1 MMYFH
6 LPRCPNALFIATSLH
21 RCIASS
27 LSLMTPIIP
36 RMPIAPHG
44 FAARSAALKQEL
56 LVQGQRVQ
64 TQVELAFAS
73 LFDRKAETSKQA
85 IAADDAIDEA
95 DVRLE
100 KDAVALL
107 TDATRQ
113 SANSS
118 TLSERDLREVL
129 TIVKVNNE
137 LERIADVAVDIAE
150 LVPTVEK
157 MAVPFPDTF
166 RVLANSVVGILRD
179 VNHAMAKNDAK
190 LANIVLQ
197 SQHAVWAFKGA
208 LVKESQIKVAKTQ
221 LTVEFA
227 FQLHEV
233 AHLCEVIADHCTNI
247 AEQVIYL
254 NTGKIVRHLDSA
266 WVEVSDNKS

>member
-1 MMYFH
+1 
-6 LPRCPNALFIATSLH
+6 
-21 RCIASS
+21 
-27 LSLMTPIIP
+27 
-36 RMPIAPHG
+36 MPTDPHG

-56 LVQGQRVQ
+56 LTQGLRVQ
-64 TQVELAFAS
+64 AQVELAFAS
-73 LFDRKAETSKQA
+73 LFDRKSESSKQA

-107 TDATRQ
+107 TDATRPCQ
-113 SANSS
+113 NPSAAA
-118 TLSERDLREVL
+118 LSERDLREVL

-150 LVPTVEK
+150 LVPSVEK
-157 MAVPFPDTF
+157 LAVPFPDTF
-166 RVLANSVVGILRD
+166 RVLANSIVGILRD
-179 VNHAMAKNDAK
+179 VNIAMSKNDAK

-208 LVKESQIKVAKTQ
+208 LIKESQIKVAKGQ
-221 LTVEFA
+221 LTMDFVV
-227 FQLHEV
+227 QLHEV

-254 NTGKIVRHLDSA
+254 NTGKIVRHLDTA
-266 WVEVSDNKS
+266 WVEVTDTKS